1 MRPISEQVIVITGG
15 SSGIGRATALAAAA
29 QGARVVL
36 AARGEDAL
44 EATRRA
50 VEDAGGDAL
59 AVPTDVADFA
69 QVEALGRRAAERFGR
84 IDTWVNAA
92 AVSVYGEFLD
102 LPMDEIR
109 RVVEVTL
116 LGTVHGAKV
125 ALDQMR
131 RQAGGGTVVNV
142 SSGLGDRAVPLQS
155 AYSLSKYGVNG
166 LGDALRV
173 ELAHANL
180 PLRVSTIKPASVDT
194 PFFAHARSRM
204 GVAPKPVP
212 PVYAPELVA
221 AAILHAA
228 THPVRELAVGGAAA
242 GIGLLERLSPRL
254 LDWQLRLVGYPA
266 QQTGESKA
274 VAAGDNLFAGSPG
287 PGDVRDGWGGRRF
300 SVVTWL
306 GMRPAVRSAVLGG
319 AALAGAALARMRAR
333 ARRG

>member
-1 MRPISEQVIVITGG
+1 MRPISEQVIVVTGG
-15 SSGIGRATALAAAA
+15 SSGIGRATALAAAS
-29 QGARVVL
+29 QGARLVL
-36 AARGEDAL
+36 AARGEAGL
-44 EATRRA
+44 EAARQA

-59 AVPTDVADFA
+59 AVPTDVAEFP
-69 QVEALGRRAAERFGR
+69 QVEALGQRAVERFGR

-102 LPMDEIR
+102 LPIEEIR

-131 RQAGGGTVVNV
+131 RQPGGGTVVNV

-155 AYSLSKYGVNG
+155 AYSLAKYGVNG

-173 ELAHANL
+173 ELAHADL
-180 PLRVSTIKPASVDT
+180 PLRVATIKPASIDT
-194 PFFAHARSRM
+194 PFFAHARTRL

-254 LDWQLRLVGYPA
+254 LDWQLRLVGYPIQRTA
-266 QQTGESKA
+266 EPKA
-274 VAAGDNLFAGSPG
+274 VAAGDTLFAAAPG
-287 PGDVRDGWGGRRF
+287 PGEVHGGWGGRGF

-306 GMRPAVRSAVLGG
+306 GMRPAARFGLLGA
-319 AALAGAALARMRAR
+319 AALAGAALL
-333 ARRG
+333 RGRGDEPGR